1 MANDDEE
8 DVCAITLGER
18 VFHAKR
24 SLLHAHLL
32 RFQNFPAL
40 LETGYRVTSDVSPEA
55 LALFLDHV
63 EHSDSQPIPDEY
75 SKELKILW
83 EEFGYK
89 QLEKQLDATQSSLRG
104 ALSVQSMML
113 RHQFYRQMEMLQG
126 KDVDAACHL
135 TTTIGTPFSEYQWR
149 LKELLQQ
156 SPNQSIAIPPLRRL
170 RHVTHAGVVRRIH
183 KTKYIYKTP
192 LFYTCWRL
200 VNHQLVKHF
209 VTLLLLVNMG
219 MNVYM
224 SFVAESAHPRTF
236 EVLRNVEMAFSAVFV
251 VEIVVQIIGRG
262 AWFLDFYFIMD
273 FLLVIATFPSPG
285 FVAMV
290 STARLDDLEMVQE
303 NTKVLWVFAAL
314 KCFRVVPRVAALR
327 NVVHNL
333 RGALGQFFYLG
344 VMIVMFM
351 YVFAVFGMYAFYEYT
366 ISDDPELIYQ
376 SKFASLPDAFITM
389 FQILTIDSWVNMML
403 DISRVCWPVM
413 TYAYIILWMWIGAYI
428 FANVFIA
435 ILVNNIKESSR
446 RGLKF
451 EKRTK
456 KARKRA
462 EEKREYIRRE
472 KKKGRRRKGE
482 IKFDG
487 TLQITG
493 RDMAER
499 LRHIFARFEPLA
511 RKCGTGAR
519 DVISNIQNMGKDYE
533 TIWTRAEI
541 TEYFRL
547 LVQLSDSLT
556 YGDELEKLLSQ
567 VLFKCIES
575 KHDDIT

>member
-1 MANDDEE
+1 MADDEEE

-24 SLLHAHLL
+24 KLLHAKLL
-32 RFQNFPAL
+32 RFQKFPAL
-40 LETGYRVTSDVSPEA
+40 LNTGYRVTSDVRPEA
-55 LALFLDHV
+55 LEIFLGHV
-63 EHSDSQPIPDEY
+63 EHSDVQPLPDEY
-75 SKELKILW
+75 SKELMTLCT
-83 EEFGYK
+83 EFGY
-89 QLEKQLDATQSSLRG
+89 QRLEKLLEATQASLRG

-149 LKELLQQ
+149 LQELLEQ

-170 RHVTHAGVVRRIH
+170 RHVTHAGIMRRIH
-183 KTKYIYKTP
+183 KTEYMYKAP
-192 LFYTCWRL
+192 LFYTCWRI

-219 MNVYM
+219 MTVYM
-224 SFVAESAHPRTF
+224 SFVDESDHPKTF
-236 EVLRNVEMAFSAVFV
+236 EVLRTTEMAFNAVFV
-251 VEIVVQIIGRG
+251 VEIVVHMIGRG
-262 AWFLDFYFIMD
+262 SWFVDFYFIAD
-273 FLLVIATFPSPG
+273 AVLVIATLPSPG
-285 FVAMV
+285 LVAMI
-290 STARLDDLEMVQE
+290 STARLDDIETVQE
-303 NTKVLWVFAAL
+303 NTKWLWIFAAL
-314 KCFRVVPRVAALR
+314 KCFRVVPRIASLR

-333 RGALGQFFYLG
+333 QGALGRFFYLG

-351 YVFAVFGMYAFYEYT
+351 YVFAVFGVYAFYEYT
-366 ISDDPELIYQ
+366 ISDDPGLVYQ
-376 SKFASLPDAFITM
+376 SKFASLPNAFITM
-389 FQILTIDSWVNMML
+389 FQILTIDSWVNIMR
-403 DISRVCWPVM
+403 DISRVCWPVL
-413 TYAYIILWMWIGAYI
+413 TYVYIIMWMWIGAYI

-446 RGLKF
+446 RGLALQKLT
-451 EKRTK
+451 E

-472 KKKGRRRKGE
+472 KLKGRRRKGE

-487 TLQITG
+487 ILQITG

-511 RKCGTGAR
+511 RKWGTGSR
-519 DVISNIQNMGKDYE
+519 DVINNIQNMGKDYE
-533 TIWTRAEI
+533 TIWTHSEI

-567 VLFKCIES
+567 VVFKCIES
-575 KHDDIT
+575 KHDDMA